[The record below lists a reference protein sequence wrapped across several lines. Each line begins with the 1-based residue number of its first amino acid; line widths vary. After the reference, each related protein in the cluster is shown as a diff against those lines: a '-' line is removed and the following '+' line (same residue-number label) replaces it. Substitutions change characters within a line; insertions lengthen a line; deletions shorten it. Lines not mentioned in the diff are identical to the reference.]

1 MGLAPPPPS
10 PTPLGEATNHRK
22 GLVVTTL
29 IFLSSTFKNSPVIK
43 RSQWHPHQMFLGPV
57 TVQSPMSEV
66 HNYLPLFF
74 FCNFLAVKG
83 SLDSW
88 LKLNHRLKL
97 HLVFYVKPTTTTVVW
112 NTVLQVVRY
121 PFSMNPAVVCG
132 KDTKEIVSCF
142 TGDRWGEYDHQ
153 NTCHGW
159 FS

>member
-1 MGLAPPPPS
+1 MGLAPPPPLPPPWERQLITEKAWWS
-10 PTPLGEATNHRK
+10 PPWFFFHPLLKTLQLLK
-22 GLVVTTL
+22 VVNDTL
-29 IFLSSTFKNSPVIK
+29 IKC
-43 RSQWHPHQMFLGPV
+43 FLGPV

-74 FCNFLAVKG
+74 FNFLAVKG